1 MKKKV
6 LRKLSW
12 FTFKIQCFLHPAY
25 ATIVEA
31 LGEES
36 AVEER
41 LEDT

>member
-1 MKKKV
+1 MKKKF
-6 LRKLSW
+6 LRKLSG
-12 FTFKIQCFLHPAY
+12 FTLKIQCFLHPAY